1 MQGLVASSSGFAA
14 AAASEACQRSSS
26 DQRLV
31 PQAAIAAE
39 ELKVVVVPVCKCAN
53 LQAVGEPP
61 FHLGAA
67 VFFALKDAVYAARA
81 NAGLTGVLTC

>member
-1 MQGLVASSSGFAA
+1 MCVCA
-14 AAASEACQRSSS
+14 
-26 DQRLV
+26 
-31 PQAAIAAE
+31 
-39 ELKVVVVPVCKCAN
+39 VVD

-81 NAGLTGVLTC
+81 EAGLTGGCCFELQFSTASVVIHVHKPQQTAHVPAACPSTARLAAIWGC